1 MKVEEIR
8 LLQDQDKSF
17 IVFHETNVF
26 SRWHHHPEYELV
38 LVTKG
43 KGKRMVGD
51 HIDHFEDNDL
61 VLVGSF
67 LPHEWLCEESYYT
80 QQSKFCG
87 EGIVVQFLYNFL
99 GDQFFNVPENK
110 NLKRIL
116 EESSR
121 GLIFSGKTKEKI
133 IPIMLKLCH
142 QDSTDRMYSLFSI
155 FGIISKSREYL
166 PLSSPGFME
175 PFHTAGNEPMQKVLE
190 YILKN
195 FHGDIPMK
203 TLLDISNMSNTAF
216 CSLFKKT
223 YRMTFKSYLLQT
235 RVGYSC
241 RLLGNE
247 RFNISEIAY
256 QSGFENLSNFN
267 RQFKKIKGLTPSQ
280 YQSKLLSGNTVD

>member
-17 IVFHETNVF
+17 IVYHETNAF

-38 LVTKG
+38 LITKG

-51 HIDHFEDNDL
+51 HIDHFEENDL

-67 LPHEWLCEESYYT
+67 LPHEWLCDASYFPG
-80 QQSKFCG
+80 QNKFCG
-87 EGIVVQFLYNFL
+87 EGIVVQFLSNFL
-99 GDQFFNVPENK
+99 GERFFNIPENK
-110 NLKRIL
+110 NIKRVL
-116 EESSR
+116 DESSR
-121 GLIFSGKTKEKI
+121 GLIFSDKTKEKI
-133 IPIMLKLCH
+133 ISIMLKMCH
-142 QDSTDRMYSLFSI
+142 QDSTDRLYSLFNI
-155 FGIISKSREYL
+155 FSLIAKTKEYTY
-166 PLSSPGFME
+166 LSSPGFME
-175 PFHTAGNEPMQKVLE
+175 PFHSEENEPMQKVLE

-195 FHGDIPMK
+195 FHEEIPMK
-203 TLLDISNMSNTAF
+203 ILLDISNMSNTAF

-235 RVGYSC
+235 RVGYAC

-280 YQSKLLSGNTVD
+280 YQTKMLSGNSVK

>member
-1 MKVEEIR
+1 MNVEEIR

-26 SRWHHHPEYELV
+26 SHWHHHPEYELV
-38 LVTKG
+38 LITKG

-67 LPHEWLCEESYYT
+67 LPHEWLCEESYYP
-80 QQSKFCG
+80 KKDEFCG
-87 EGIVVQFLYNFL
+87 EGIVVQFLENFL
-99 GDQFFNVPENK
+99 GDHFFNIPENK
-110 NLKRIL
+110 KLQHIL

-133 IPIMLKLCH
+133 ISIMLKLCH
-142 QDSTDRMYSLFSI
+142 QDATDRLYSLFAI
-155 FGIISKSREYL
+155 FGIISKSKEFNS
-166 PLSSPGFME
+166 LSSPGFME
-175 PFHTAGNEPMQKVLE
+175 PFHKIGNEPMQKVLE

-195 FHGDIPMK
+195 FHGDISMK
-203 TLLDISNMSNTAF
+203 VLLDISHMSNTAF

-235 RVGYSC
+235 RVGYAC

-280 YQSKLLSGNTVD
+280 YQSKLLSGNTTE

>member
-38 LVTKG
+38 LITKG

-51 HIDHFEDNDL
+51 HIDHFEDYDL

-67 LPHEWLCEESYYT
+67 LPHEWLCEGSYYS
-80 QQSKFCG
+80 QQDEFCG
-87 EGIVVQFLYNFL
+87 EGIVVQFIYNFL
-99 GDQFFNVPENK
+99 GDQFFSVPENK

-133 IPIMLKLCH
+133 ISIMLKLCH
-142 QDSTDRMYSLFSI
+142 QDSTDRLYSLFAI
-155 FGIISKSREYL
+155 FGIISKSREYK

-175 PFHTAGNEPMQKVLE
+175 PFHTVGNEPMQKVLE

-203 TLLDISNMSNTAF
+203 ILLDISNMSNTAF

-280 YQSKLLSGNTVD
+280 YQNKLLSGNTVD